1 MIKRFLIIL
10 VLIFNLPNLSIA
22 DDIRDFQ
29 IEGMSLGDSLLDYV
43 TEEEINLNLSKPDWR
58 YKLTEQKFI
67 VTIISKESFETYE
80 YLQIHLRKNDKKYI
94 IHSIDGMKDY
104 ENIDECFKDQKKIAE
119 ELSDTLD
126 YKKKFEQTFKHS
138 GDKTGKSTVS
148 GIYFVFKSGALG
160 EVTCYDMAPHMNVAS
175 GINVALSTKE
185 LWDYF
190 LQFKK

>member
-1 MIKRFLIIL
+1 MKKLLGIVVLGLFLTI
-10 VLIFNLPNLSIA
+10 PSQA

-29 IEGMSLGDSLLDYV
+29 LEGMSIGDSLLDYV

-67 VTIISKESFETYE
+67 VTIISNESFETYE
-80 YLQIHLRKNDKKYI
+80 YLSIHLKKNDKKYI

-119 ELSDTLD
+119 DLSDTLD

-148 GIYFVFKSGALG
+148 GIYFVLKYGDLA
-160 EVTCYDMAPHMNVAS
+160 EVTCYDMAPHMNAPD

-185 LWDYF
+185 LWDYM
-190 LQFKK
+190 LEFKK

>member
-80 YLQIHLRKNDKKYI
+80 YLQIHLKKNDKKYI

-126 YKKKFEQTFKHS
+126 YKKKFEQTFKYS

-160 EVTCYDMAPHMNVAS
+160 DVTCYDMAPHMNVAS

-190 LQFKK
+190 QQFKK

>member
-1 MIKRFLIIL
+1 MKKLSAYLFLL
-10 VLIFNLPNLSIA
+10 LFTSHTPSQA
-22 DDIRDFQ
+22 DDIGDFE
-29 IEGMSLGDSLLDYV
+29 IEGMSIGDSLLDYV

-67 VTIISKESFETYE
+67 VTIISNESFEIYE
-80 YLQIHLRKNDKKYI
+80 YLSIHLRKNDKKYI

-119 ELSDTLD
+119 DLSDTLD

-160 EVTCYDMAPHMNVAS
+160 EVTCYDMALHMNMAS

-190 LQFKK
+190 QQFKK

>member
-10 VLIFNLPNLSIA
+10 VLIINLPNLSIA

-67 VTIISKESFETYE
+67 VTIISNESFEIYE
-80 YLQIHLRKNDKKYI
+80 YLSIHLRKNDKKYI

-119 ELSDTLD
+119 ELSDTLV

-185 LWDYF
+185 LWDYM